1 MKTKL
6 LKIFAVM
13 LMVLTALGVSAQEFS
28 VGDLKYKIN
37 GGFAY
42 CTGLTT
48 AAQGQSSL
56 SITIP
61 SVVSNNGT
69 DYRVMGVDANSFEN
83 ETNLTGVYI
92 RFGVSYIAGDAFKG
106 CTGIKTVRLPSSL
119 RTIYSNAFQGCTALQ
134 NVYYAGF
141 SFPQGTMSYSA
152 FPSNTNLTL
161 YIPFQSLK
169 SPAEYEANPDFSRF
183 QYVYCSNQAYDYS
196 MIDGGTY
203 CIGWPDS
210 DGASMV
216 RSATL
221 TGFNGDTSYAPTR
234 DRYTVS
240 GFTYRIDTIG
250 TNAFRDQSTLKSID
264 LTNASSLKYFGSQEK
279 NMGISNVI
287 TLPYFKSH
295 FSNGGINIG
304 MYGLCVLMKDKIKFS
319 KN

>member
-1 MKTKL
+1 MSFLLICKQAFFDVIRNQFTNLTFVIMKTKL
-6 LKIFAVM
+6 LKIFAVI

-37 GGFAY
+37 GEFAY

-134 NVYYAGF
+134 KVYYAGF

-183 QYVYCSNQAYDYS
+183 QYVYCSNQAY
-196 MIDGGTY
+196 
-203 CIGWPDS
+203 
-210 DGASMV
+210 
-216 RSATL
+216 
-221 TGFNGDTSYAPTR
+221 
-234 DRYTVS
+234 
-240 GFTYRIDTIG
+240 
-250 TNAFRDQSTLKSID
+250 
-264 LTNASSLKYFGSQEK
+264 
-279 NMGISNVI
+279 I
-287 TLPYFKSH
+287 TL
-295 FSNGGINIG
+295 
-304 MYGLCVLMKDKIKFS
+304 
-319 KN
+319 